1 MTYDCDAMFF
11 RVKPSGPRQYLQIVA
26 SYRDEGKVRQKVF
39 ATLGRLE
46 HLQRTGDLDSLLRSG
61 MKFSEKLAYIDSY
74 EKGQLAAVE
83 DKKIGLP
90 MVFGRLWEELGIR
103 AALKNLSRDRKF
115 GFSLERA
122 VFLTVLHRLS
132 ESGSDRA
139 AEKWK
144 DEYKI
149 AGAEDIGL
157 HHLYRAMGWLG
168 ETLPA
173 DNQRGATAYSPRCTK
188 DVLEEEI
195 FQQRKDLFEDLTLVF
210 FDTTSIYFEGNGG
223 EGMGQYGHSKD
234 HRPDLKQMVVGVII
248 DSGGRPLCCEL
259 WPGNTTD
266 VKTLLPVVERL
277 RLRFGIGRVCIVAD
291 RGMISREN
299 IAELQ
304 RNKTVAY
311 ILGVRMRKQKEVSEE
326 VLGRGGRYEEVH
338 PKGTHSKAPSPLKVK
353 EIMIDEVRYIICLNE
368 DQAKKDAADRE
379 LIISSLREKLKS
391 GEKSLVGNKG
401 YRKYLKVEG
410 GGFSVDEKKARKEAR
425 YDGKWVLRTNTSLSA
440 KEVALQY
447 KQLWMVEQTFRNMK
461 TILSTR
467 PIYHKCD
474 ETIRGHVFCSF
485 LSLLLMKEL
494 KERLLKKGWQGEWA
508 DLINSL
514 EGVKEIRIETGNTE
528 ILLRSTLKGDAGK
541 AFQVAGI
548 AIPPT
553 VRIVQRDGTN
563 GFQTT

>member
-1 MTYDCDAMFF
+1 MFF

-46 HLQRTGDLDSLLRSG
+46 HLQETGDLDSLLRSG

-74 EKGQLAAVE
+74 EKGELSAVE

-103 AALKNLSRDRKF
+103 TALKKRSGDRKF

-149 AGAEDIGL
+149 VGAEDIGL

-168 ETLPA
+168 EALPA
-173 DNQRGATAYSPRCTK
+173 DDRRGATAFTPRCTK
-188 DVLEEEI
+188 DVVEEEI
-195 FQQRKDLFEDLTLVF
+195 FQQRKDLFEHLTLVF

-223 EGMGQYGHSKD
+223 EEMGQYGYSKD
-234 HRPDLKQMVVGVII
+234 HRPDLKQMVVGVMI
-248 DSGGRPLCCEL
+248 DSEGRPVCCEL

-266 VKTLLPVVERL
+266 VKTLLPVIERL

-291 RGMISREN
+291 RGMISRET

-304 RNKTVAY
+304 RDRTVSY
-311 ILGVRMRKQKEVSEE
+311 ILGVRMRKQTEVSEE

-353 EIMIDEVRYIICLNE
+353 EVMLDDVRYIICLNE
-368 DQAKKDAADRE
+368 DQAKKDATDRQ

-391 GEKSLVGNKG
+391 GEKSLVENKG

-410 GGFSVDEKKARKEAR
+410 GGFSIDEKKAREEAR
-425 YDGKWVLRTNTSLSA
+425 YDGKWVLTTNTDLPA

-508 DLINSL
+508 DLINRL
-514 EGVKEIRIETGNTE
+514 EGVKEIRIETGNKE
-528 ILLRSTLKGDAGK
+528 VLLRSTLKGDAGK
-541 AFQVAGI
+541 AFQAASI
-548 AIPPT
+548 AVPPT
-553 VRIVQRDGTN
+553 VRIVQRDGN
-563 GFQTT
+563 NRFQST